1 MNRMIKQL
9 CLFAAML
16 AATAAWAKGLPVST
30 VSPGGNIKLTVAE
43 NSGHQLTYTIEA
55 DGQTVVEPS
64 LLGLVMDGE
73 QYGQKS
79 RLTGLSPVSH
89 VHEAYT
95 LKSGKRTA
103 AVNDCNAQTLSFR
116 TPAGHNFDIEVRVF
130 DDGAAFRYVLK
141 PLKKAQAATHTIS
154 RELTEF
160 AVARQGRA
168 WIFPY
173 DWNSRHKPS
182 YEQYC
187 RDSIA
192 IGQSND
198 QNRGWAFPMLF
209 NTAGHWLLITE
220 ACLDGTYPATHIDN
234 SGTDGAYRIRF
245 PEADE
250 PVVADDPQPQSSL
263 PWTTPW
269 RAVMVGT
276 GLNTIFR
283 SQMVQNLN
291 PACAVG
297 DTSWIRPGRSCWSWW
312 YSGGTVVDYPTQL
325 RYADLSHEMTW
336 EYMLIDAG
344 WQKMKNGGRME
355 DVVPYAAGK
364 NVGVWLWYHSGSG
377 KTAQDDSWE
386 QVMSDPQR
394 RRAEMERIS
403 RLGVKGIKVDFF
415 DTDKQPIIK
424 LYPAILRDAADCHL
438 MVDFHGAT
446 LPRGF
451 ERTYPNLMTTEAVR
465 GAEGFGMQ
473 ERCDKAA
480 WHATILSLTRN
491 VVGSMDF
498 TPVTFSNKIRRGV
511 TAYRRTSM
519 AHQLALSVVFESGF
533 QCFAD
538 RAEAYLAL
546 PTDAKD
552 FLKQVPAAWDDSQ
565 LLSGYPGNHIVVA
578 RQKGNR
584 MYIAG
589 INGKA
594 VARTLTVKMPAN
606 CVGKPMRLIADG
618 ADIDH
623 FADTKQ
629 SLCPSTLQ
637 VNVLPNGGFAMTVDL

>member
-1 MNRMIKQL
+1 MTRTILLLSALM
-9 CLFAAML
+9 M
-16 AATAAWAKGLPVST
+16 TTGMMAKRLPVAT
-30 VSPGGNIKLTVAE
+30 TSPNGRIELTI
-43 NSGHQLTYTIEA
+43 NSDKNRQLTYTVKA
-55 DGQTVVEPS
+55 DRQTVVKTS
-64 LLGLVMDGE
+64 LLGLVMDGK
-73 QYGQKS
+73 QIGQGA
-79 RLTGLSPVSH
+79 RLVEVSPVSH
-89 VHEAYT
+89 IHEAYT
-95 LKSGKRTA
+95 LKSGKRTST
-103 AVNDCNAQTLSFR
+103 VNDCNAQTFSFR
-116 TPAGHNFDIEVRVF
+116 TPTDQRFDIEARVF
-130 DDGAAFRYVLK
+130 DDGVAFRYVIEPQIK
-141 PLKKAQAATHTIS
+141 SSADTHTINS
-154 RELTEF
+154 ELTEF
-160 AVARQGRA
+160 AVNPEGRA

-192 IGQSND
+192 IGLSND

-234 SGTDGAYRIRF
+234 SGTNGTYRIRF

-250 PVVADDPQPQSSL
+250 PVVADEPEPRSVL
-263 PWTTPW
+263 PWHTPW
-269 RAVMVGT
+269 RTIIVGQD
-276 GLNTIFR
+276 LNTIFR
-283 SQMVQNLN
+283 SQIVQHLN
-291 PACAVG
+291 PACAIA
-297 DTSWIRPGRSCWSWW
+297 DTTWIRPGRSCWSWW
-312 YSGGTVVDYPTQL
+312 YSGGTVTDFPTQL

-336 EYMLIDAG
+336 EYMLIDAS

-355 DVVPYAAGK
+355 DVVPYAADK
-364 NVGVWLWYHSGSG
+364 NVGVWLWYHSGAG
-377 KTAQDDSWE
+377 KTAADSQWE
-386 QVMSDPQR
+386 QIMSDPQK

-403 RLGVKGIKVDFF
+403 QLGVKGIKVDFF

-424 LYPAILRDAADCHL
+424 LYPAILRDAAACHL

-446 LPRGF
+446 LPRGL

-473 ERCDKAA
+473 ERCDRAA
-480 WHATILSLTRN
+480 WHATILPLTRN

-519 AHQLALSVVFESGF
+519 AHQLALAVVFESGF

-546 PTDAKD
+546 PADAKD
-552 FLKQVPAAWDDSQ
+552 FLKNVPTAWDDSQ

-594 VARTLTVKMPAN
+594 EPRTLTVKMPAN

-629 SLCPSTLQ
+629 DLCPSTQQ

>member
-1 MNRMIKQL
+1 MNRMRSL
-9 CLFAAML
+9 CLLAAML
-16 AATAAWAKGLPVST
+16 AASAAGAKGLPVST
-30 VSPGGNIKLTVAE
+30 TSPGGNIKLTVAE
-43 NSGHQLTYTIEA
+43 NSGHQLTYQIEA

-64 LLGLVMDGE
+64 LMGLVMDGE

-79 RLTGLSPVSH
+79 KLTAVSPVSH
-89 VHEAYT
+89 IHEAYT

-116 TPAGHNFDIEVRVF
+116 TPAGHNFDIEVRLF

-141 PLKKAQAATHTIS
+141 PLKKDKAATHTIS

-198 QNRGWAFPMLF
+198 EGRGWAFPMLF
-209 NTAGHWLLITE
+209 NTAGHWLLVTE

-234 SGTDGAYRIRF
+234 TGTSGAYRIRF

-250 PVVADDPQPQSSL
+250 PVVADDPQPKSEL
-263 PWTTPW
+263 PWHTPW
-269 RAVMVGT
+269 RAVMVGK

-283 SQMVQNLN
+283 SQMVQSLN
-291 PACAVG
+291 PPCAID
-297 DTSWIRPGRSCWSWW
+297 DTSWIQPGRSCWSWW
-312 YSGGTVVDYPTQL
+312 YSGGSVTDYPTQL

-336 EYMLIDAG
+336 EYMLIDAH
-344 WQKMKNGGRME
+344 WQNMKNGGRME
-355 DVVPYAAGK
+355 DVVPYAAQE
-364 NVGVWLWYHSGSG
+364 NVGVWLWYHSGAG
-377 KTAQDDSWE
+377 KTAEDDRWE
-386 QVMSDPQR
+386 RVMSDPKAR
-394 RRAEMERIS
+394 RTEMERIS

-473 ERCDKAA
+473 ERCDRAA
-480 WHATILSLTRN
+480 WHATILPLTRN

-498 TPVTFSNKIRRGV
+498 TPVTFSNKVRRGV
-511 TAYRRTSM
+511 TAYRRTTM
-519 AHQLALSVVFESGF
+519 AHQLALAVVFESGF

-546 PTDAKD
+546 PDDAKD
-552 FLKQVPAAWDDSQ
+552 FLKSVPAAWDDSE
-565 LLSGYPGNHIVVA
+565 LLSGYPGDNIVVA

-589 INGKA
+589 INGKNYG
-594 VARTLTVKMPAN
+594 RKMTISMPKS
-606 CVGKPMRLIADG
+606 CVGRPMRLIADG
-618 ADIDH
+618 TDKDH
-623 FADTKQ
+623 FASTVEG
-629 SLCPSTLQ
+629 LCPATLQ
-637 VNVLPNGGFAMTVDL
+637 VDVLPDGGFAMTVEL